1 MINLVRKSK
10 PDEDKLTQSL
20 IRILQMS
27 QLKNV
32 KHIWYDLHGETS
44 GDRFHRLNDLMVEI
58 GNVQNKFGCFIK
70 ERFGEQKVI

>member
-20 IRILQMS
+20 IRILQMT

-32 KHIWYDLHGETS
+32 KHIWYDFHGETS
-44 GDRFHRLNDLMVEI
+44 GDKFHKLNDLMGEI
-58 GNVQNKFGCFIK
+58 GNVATKFGCFVK
-70 ERFGEQKVI
+70 ERFGQQRVI